1 MAIRIITDSAAD
13 FDREVAKRRKID
25 IVSLSV
31 QFGSASFLDGK
42 NLTTEVFYKLL
53 KEGKEN
59 PKTAQPSP
67 ADFLTLFEEAK
78 AAGDQ
83 GVVVSL
89 SGALSGT
96 LQSASIA
103 RDMCEYEPIYI
114 VDSRSATAGMQI
126 LVNYACKL
134 RDSGLSAQDIAAQLE
149 QLRGKIRIFAM
160 VDTLEYLRRGG
171 RLSALQVGIG
181 TVTKLKPTITVRDGA
196 VAVVGKAF
204 GTAAAVKTLLKLME
218 EHPVDDAYP
227 SYFLYTDD
235 RSTEELLLPKL
246 REMGKLPHRLHYCA
260 VGPTIGTHVGPGV
273 LGMAYVERE
282 R

>member
-78 AAGDQ
+78 ATGDQ
-83 GVVVSL
+83 VVVVSL

-103 RDMCEYEPIYI
+103 KDMCEYEPIYI

-134 RDSGLSAQDIAAQLE
+134 RDSGLPAQDIAAQLE

-160 VDTLEYLRRGG
+160 VDTLEYLRRGAG
-171 RLSALQVGIG
+171 SPPSRRASA
-181 TVTKLKPTITVRDGA
+181 PSPSSSPPSPS
-196 VAVVGKAF
+196 
-204 GTAAAVKTLLKLME
+204 GTARW
-218 EHPVDDAYP
+218 PW
-227 SYFLYTDD
+227 
-235 RSTEELLLPKL
+235 
-246 REMGKLPHRLHYCA
+246 
-260 VGPTIGTHVGPGV
+260 
-273 LGMAYVERE
+273 
-282 R
+282 